1 MVMAVFYLRER
12 IRKVQTAMNRDLRL
26 MTGEYGIF
34 MLHSVKELER
44 ILSTKKMIDAMI
56 IFDS

>member
-1 MVMAVFYLRER
+1 MAVFYLRER